1 MLQFLSQTFEADTY
15 TQIVVALL
23 SVSAGFLTKRVLS
36 HTLLAVVLVPG
47 FTFGALVVNY
57 LFEQCAIYPTADR
70 ETNVV
75 VACGLG
81 TILAL
86 FVLIGLVRL
95 TALVAEARV
104 ARYQF
109 RRDLGGVPPPRA
121 PAV

>member
-1 MLQFLSQTFEADTY
+1 MLQFLNQTFEADTY

-23 SVSAGFLTKRVLS
+23 SVSAGLLTKRVLS
-36 HTLLAVVLVPG
+36 QTMLAVVLVPG

-57 LFEQCAIYPTADR
+57 LFEHYVIYPTADR

-75 VACGLG
+75 VACTLG

-86 FVLIGLVRL
+86 FVLLVLVRL
-95 TALVAEARV
+95 TALAAEARA

-109 RRDLGGVPPPRA
+109 GRDLGRRNRP
-121 PAV
+121 

>member
-23 SVSAGFLTKRVLS
+23 SVSAGLLTKRVLS
-36 HTLLAVVLVPG
+36 QTMLAVVLVPG

-57 LFEQCAIYPTADR
+57 LFEQYAIYPTADR

-75 VACGLG
+75 VACALG
-81 TILAL
+81 TILTL
-86 FVLIGLVRL
+86 FVLLALIRL
-95 TALVAEARV
+95 TTLATEPRV

-109 RRDLGGVPPPRA
+109 KREPPLTSGP
-121 PAV
+121 

>member
-1 MLQFLSQTFEADTY
+1 
-15 TQIVVALL
+15 VALL
-23 SVSAGFLTKRVLS
+23 SVSAGLLTKRVLS
-36 HTLLAVVLVPG
+36 QTMLAVVLVPG

-57 LFEQCAIYPTADR
+57 LFEQYAIYPTADR
-70 ETNVV
+70 ETNVI
-75 VACGLG
+75 VACALG